1 MKPHGFTRYQEKS
14 PKAEVHVKPI
24 SSDSFPLEKQLR
36 IIQAKG
42 HEIIALVEKVE
53 GELLNSTYGALLGK
67 SHGMFF
73 LSHLDGEKKESTF
86 LNIYFKEKQNQKLM

>member
-53 GELLNSTYGALLGK
+53 GELLNSTYGAFLG
-67 SHGMFF
+67 SHMVCFFF
-73 LSHLDGEKKESTF
+73 LT
-86 LNIYFKEKQNQKLM
+86 